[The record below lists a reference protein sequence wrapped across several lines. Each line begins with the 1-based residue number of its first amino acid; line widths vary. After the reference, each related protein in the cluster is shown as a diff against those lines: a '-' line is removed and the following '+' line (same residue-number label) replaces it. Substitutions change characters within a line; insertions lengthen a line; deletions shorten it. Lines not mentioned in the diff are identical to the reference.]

1 MHAISRRSEGLL
13 DFVEAYRNLT
23 LLPRPSLRITGIQAL
38 VHRVDLL
45 FRPQCADAGIVLT
58 TTVDPRSLEFNA
70 DPGQMEQVL
79 INLLQNALA
88 AVRGRDDRRIG
99 LSASL
104 DNRGQIVIEVTDN
117 GCGIPAEVQEKI
129 FVPFFTTKE
138 KGSGIGLS
146 LSRQIVHMHGGTL
159 TCRSKQGE
167 GATFTIR
174 I

>member
-1 MHAISRRSEGLL
+1 
-13 DFVEAYRNLT
+13 
-23 LLPRPSLRITGIQAL
+23 L

-45 FRPQCADAGIVLT
+45 FRPQCVDAGIVLT
-58 TTVDPRSLEFNA
+58 TSVDPGSLEFNA
-70 DPGQMEQVL
+70 DPGLMEQVL
-79 INLLQNALA
+79 INLLQNSLA
-88 AVRGRDDRRIG
+88 AVQGRDQGRIG

-104 DNRGQIVIEVTDN
+104 DSRGQIVIEVTDN
-117 GCGIPAEVQEKI
+117 GRGIPTDVQEKI

-159 TCRSKQGE
+159 TCGSKPGE
-167 GATFTIR
+167 GAVFTIR